1 VKIDEVLK
9 HFRNVKRKGLGQWV
23 ATCPAHDDKVPSLSI
38 SEGKDGKTLLH
49 CHAGCDK
56 AAVLKAAGLKASDLF
71 PYTREEAARIV
82 AVYPYTDETGKLLF
96 EVCRRE
102 PKSFF
107 QRRPNGNGGWDYR
120 LGDVRRVLYHLP
132 ALFNADRNAVVWIV
146 EGEKDANT
154 LAELSLVA
162 ITNCGGVG
170 KWRAEYNTALKD
182 RNVVIL
188 PDNDPQGNE
197 HAKQI
202 LRSLQG
208 IARSV
213 RILDLPG
220 VPLKGDVSDWLD
232 AGHTRNEL
240 LQLVEQ
246 TPILKVVPPNGP
258 VKITVKECLEVV
270 NRWLLLPDNVVV
282 RYLLALVVANRLPG
296 DPVWGFI
303 IAPSG
308 GTKTELLN
316 SLNGVPEIYPL
327 SDLTPQ
333 TFLSG
338 YTRNKK
344 ASLLKKLQP
353 GTILTLK
360 DFTTVLSMHRDSRQA
375 ILSQLREIADGS
387 YRKEFGTGESIVWE
401 GKLGFI
407 AGCTPVIDQH
417 QSVYGLLGERFLQIR
432 PPLPKREAL
441 AKAARNTAGKET
453 RMRSELRE
461 AMASCIAGVKLG
473 KIPRWP
479 EDLGEALDS
488 LATLVALARSGTV
501 RDPYHK
507 ELQLTPEPEVP
518 TRLVKQLYKLG
529 QALAM
534 LRGVA
539 TVEPE
544 DFVIVRQVA
553 TDTIP
558 HTRWQILS
566 YLLGQADEVTSSAV
580 ATAVGLPTSTT
591 RRHLDDLVG
600 LTLVDGDKKGS
611 GVATKW
617 RVTVECADLVAK
629 SLTLPQK
636 TPHGGKGE
644 IKEEEGDELY
654 TLPTSVER
662 LLATVP
668 DGDCRPFHGK
678 EKEPAVPF

>member
-1 VKIDEVLK
+1 MNIDTFLTHFKDVKKTSL
-9 HFRNVKRKGLGQWV
+9 NQWQ
-23 ATCPAHDDKVPSLSI
+23 ARCPAHDDRRPSLSI
-38 SEGKDGKTLLH
+38 GLRGERILLD
-49 CHAGCDK
+49 CKAGCSSEV
-56 AAVLKAAGLKASDLF
+56 VLRSVGLKMRDLF
-71 PYTREEAARIV
+71 LGNGKPDRNSIEATYDYQNA
-82 AVYPYTDETGKLLF
+82 DGKLLF
-96 EVCRRE
+96 QVVRRQ
-102 PKSFF
+102 PKNFF
-107 QRRPNGNGGWDYR
+107 QRQPDGNGGWANN
-120 LGDVRRVLYHLP
+120 LKDVQRVLYRLP
-132 ALFNADRNAVVWIV
+132 ELLNADRNKPIFIC
-146 EGEKDANT
+146 EGEKDVDRLISLG
-154 LAELSLVA
+154 LAA
-162 ITNCGGVG
+162 TTNSGGVK
-170 KWRAEYNTALKD
+170 KWRAGYNTTLKD

-188 PDNDPQGNE
+188 PDNDPPGKQ
-197 HAKQI
+197 HAEQV
-202 LRSLQG
+202 LESLQG

-213 RILDLPG
+213 HILDLPG
-220 VPLKGDVSDWLD
+220 LPPKGDVSNWLD

-240 LQLVEQ
+240 LQLVEK
-246 TPILKVVPPNGP
+246 TPVLKVVPPNGP

-316 SLNGVPEIYPL
+316 SLNGIPEIYPL

-338 YTRNKK
+338 YTRSKK
-344 ASLLKKLQP
+344 ASLLKKLQL

-473 KIPRWP
+473 EIPRWP
-479 EDLGEALDS
+479 EALGEALDS

-544 DFVIVRQVA
+544 DFIIVRQVA

-566 YLLGQADEVTSSAV
+566 YLLGQADEVTSSDV

-629 SLTLPQK
+629 SLTLPLIS
-636 TPHGGKGE
+636 PHGEKGE
-644 IKEEEGDELY
+644 IKEEEEGELY
-654 TLPTSVER
+654 TLPTFVER
-662 LLATVP
+662 LLVAVP
-668 DGDCRPFHGK
+668 NGDSRPCHGK
-678 EKEPAVPF
+678 EEEPAVPF